1 MRFWTKK
8 KKEIKEDIMTKVD
21 KKKKRFLY
29 HLNRGQMRMR
39 DPKGTKCYHKVF
51 IQPILSKIILFFSLI
66 FI

>member
-1 MRFWTKK
+1 
-8 KKEIKEDIMTKVD
+8 MTKVD
-21 KKKKRFLY
+21 KKKKKRFLY
-29 HLNRGQMRMR
+29 HLNTGQMRMR